1 MCIAPDGGR
10 RLAGP
15 ETAALKAAPHGIQP
29 AGLAKPAALPQKP
42 PNQRHPK
49 SDAAPFCMTAD
60 VEAFMADFD
69 LGKIR
74 NIGITAHIDAGKT
87 TTTERILYY
96 TGVSHRIGE
105 VHDGNTTTDYMDQE
119 RERGITITSAAVTC
133 EWKDHRINIIDTPG
147 HIDFNIEVNRS
158 LRVLDGAIFIIEG
171 VAGVQ
176 PQSETNWRLADRYN
190 VPRIIF
196 INKLDRTGADF
207 FRAFATLKEKLD
219 IVALPLQLPIGIEDS
234 FLGVIDLV
242 EMKAIIWEGGELG
255 AKFHDEE
262 IPEAMKEQAAEYR
275 QNLLD
280 TALSVDNEAM
290 EEYFDK
296 GDVSVETLKRCI
308 KAGAISGAF
317 RPVLCG
323 TAFKNKGVQPLLDA
337 VLDYLPSPVD
347 VPGIRVAPE
356 EGQDDDP
363 NARRIKADPNAP
375 FAGLAFK
382 IINDKYGTLTFV
394 RVYAGTLKSSDTVM
408 NTTKGHKERIGRM
421 FQMHADKR
429 AEIKEVHAGDIAA
442 FVGLKDTGTGDTLAS
457 SDDPVVLERMAFPV
471 PVIDISVEPK
481 TKEGVEKMTL
491 GLQKLAGEDPSL
503 RLKTDQETGQTILSG
518 MGELH
523 LEIIIDRLKREYG
536 VDANIGAPQV
546 AYRETISKSHTETYT
561 HKKQSGGSGQYA
573 EVKIVFEPQERN
585 EGVLFE
591 NKVVGG
597 TVPKEYIPAVE
608 KGIRNQADTGV
619 LAGFP
624 TVDFKYTLVD
634 GKYHDVDSS
643 ALAFEI
649 AAKACFREGMKKAGP
664 IILEPIM
671 DVEITTPQDHV
682 GDVVGDL
689 NRRRGQIQNQESSGS
704 TVIVRAHVPLKEMF
718 GYISHL
724 RSMTKGRASFTMQ
737 FHHYD
742 PVPRNIADEIMTK
755 SA

>member
-1 MCIAPDGGR
+1 MKRPFVYGDLKVSDTP
-10 RLAGP
+10 LA
-15 ETAALKAAPHGIQP
+15 
-29 AGLAKPAALPQKP
+29 
-42 PNQRHPK
+42 R
-49 SDAAPFCMTAD
+49 
-60 VEAFMADFD
+60 
-69 LGKIR
+69 IR

-87 TTTERILYY
+87 TTTERILFY
-96 TGVSHRIGE
+96 TGESHKIGE
-105 VHDGNTTTDYMDQE
+105 VHDGNTTTDYMEQE

-133 EWKDHRINIIDTPG
+133 EWKDTRINIIDTPG
-147 HIDFNIEVNRS
+147 HIDFNIDVNRS

-207 FRAFATLKEKLD
+207 FRAFDTLKEKLD
-219 IVALPLQLPIGIEDS
+219 IVALPLQLPIGEEDK
-234 FLGVIDLV
+234 FIGVVDLV
-242 EMKAIIWEGGELG
+242 EMKAIIWEGGDLG
-255 AKFHDEE
+255 AKYHDEP
-262 IPEAMKEQAAEYR
+262 IPAELAAKAAEYR
-275 QNLLD
+275 QTLLD
-280 TALSVDNEAM
+280 TAVSVDEKAM
-290 EEYFDK
+290 EEYFEN
-296 GDVSVETLKRCI
+296 GDVSVATLKACI
-308 KAGAISGAF
+308 KKGTISGEF

-337 VLDYLPSPVD
+337 VVDYLPSPID
-347 VPGIRVAPE
+347 VPGIAVALD
-356 EGQDDDP
+356 EGVDETLHPDR
-363 NARRIKADPNAP
+363 RRIKADPKAP

-394 RVYAGTLKSSDTVM
+394 RVYAGMLKSGDTVM
-408 NTTKGHKERIGRM
+408 NTTKGHRERIGRM

-429 AEIKEVHAGDIAA
+429 AEIKEVEAGDIAA
-442 FVGLKDTGTGDTLAS
+442 FVGLKDTGTGDTLAAAE
-457 SDDPVVLERMAFPV
+457 DQVVLERMAFPV
-471 PVIDISVEPK
+471 PVIDISVEPR
-481 TKEGVEKMTL
+481 TKEAVEKMTL

-503 RLKTDQETGQTILSG
+503 RLRTDQETGQTILSG

-523 LEIIIDRLKREYG
+523 LEIIIDRLRREYG
-536 VDANIGAPQV
+536 VDCNIGAPQV
-546 AYRETISKSHTETYT
+546 AYRETISRPHTETYT
-561 HKKQSGGSGQYA
+561 HKKQTGGSGQYA
-573 EVKIVFEPQERN
+573 EVKILFEPTERN
-585 EGVLFE
+585 GGIVFE

-597 TVPKEYIPAVE
+597 SIPKEYIPAVE
-608 KGIRNQADTGV
+608 KGIKVQADTGV

-624 TVDFKYTLVD
+624 TVDFKYTLLD

-649 AAKACFREGMKKAGP
+649 AAKACFRDGMKKASP

-671 DVEITTPQDHV
+671 DVEVTTPQDHV

-704 TVIVRAHVPLKEMF
+704 TIIVRALVPLKEMF

-742 PVPRNIADEIMTK
+742 PVPRNIADEIMAK

>member
-1 MCIAPDGGR
+1 VSVTPLDR
-10 RLAGP
+10 
-15 ETAALKAAPHGIQP
+15 
-29 AGLAKPAALPQKP
+29 
-42 PNQRHPK
+42 
-49 SDAAPFCMTAD
+49 
-60 VEAFMADFD
+60 
-69 LGKIR
+69 IR

-96 TGVSHRIGE
+96 TGESHKIGE
-105 VHDGNTTTDYMDQE
+105 VHDGNTTTDYMEQE

-133 EWKDHRINIIDTPG
+133 QWKENRINIIDTPG

-158 LRVLDGAIFIIEG
+158 LRVLDGAVFIIEG

-176 PQSETNWRLADRYN
+176 PQSETNWRLADRYK

-207 FRAFATLKEKLD
+207 YRAFATLKEKLD
-219 IVALPLQLPIGIEDS
+219 IVALPLQLPIGVEDG
-234 FLGVIDLV
+234 FLGVVDLV

-255 AKFHDEE
+255 AKYHYED
-262 IPEAMKEQAAEYR
+262 IPEDMADLVAEHR
-275 QNLLD
+275 QTLLD
-280 TALSVDNEAM
+280 TALSVDNAAM

-296 GDVSVETLKRCI
+296 GDVAIETLKRSI
-308 KAGAISGAF
+308 KRGTIDGAF

-337 VLDYLPSPVD
+337 VIDYLPSPID
-347 VPGIRVAPE
+347 VPGIAVALE
-356 EGQDDDP
+356 EGEEDGDNP
-363 NARRIKADPNAP
+363 NRRRIPADPKAP

-394 RVYAGTLKSSDTVM
+394 RVYAGTLKSGDMVM
-408 NTTKGHKERIGRM
+408 NTTKGHRERIGRM

-429 AEIKEVHAGDIAA
+429 AEIKEVEAGDIAA

-457 SDDPVVLERMAFPV
+457 ADDPVILERMAFPV
-471 PVIDISVEPK
+471 PVIDISVEPR
-481 TKEGVEKMTL
+481 TKEAVEKMTL

-503 RLKTDQETGQTILSG
+503 RLRTDQETGQTILSG

-523 LEIIIDRLKREYG
+523 LEIIIDRLRREYG
-536 VDANIGAPQV
+536 VDCNIGAPQV
-546 AYRETISKSHTETYT
+546 AYRETISKTHTETYT

-573 EVKIVFEPQERN
+573 EVKIIFEPLERN
-585 EGVLFE
+585 AGIVFE

-597 TVPKEYIPAVE
+597 SVPKEYIPAVE
-608 KGIRNQADTGV
+608 KGIRVQADTGV

-624 TVDFKYTLVD
+624 TVDFKYTLID

-649 AAKACFREGMKKAGP
+649 AAKACFRDGMKNATP

-671 DVEITTPQDHV
+671 DVEVTTPQDHV

-689 NRRRGQIQNQESSGS
+689 NRRRGMIQNQESSGS

-742 PVPRNIADEIMTK
+742 PVPRNVADEIMKK

>member
-1 MCIAPDGGR
+1 MSLWEVRVSAHSE
-10 RLAGP
+10 L
-15 ETAALKAAPHGIQP
+15 
-29 AGLAKPAALPQKP
+29 
-42 PNQRHPK
+42 
-49 SDAAPFCMTAD
+49 S
-60 VEAFMADFD
+60 
-69 LGKIR
+69 KIR

-96 TGVSHRIGE
+96 TGVSHKIGE
-105 VHDGNTTTDYMDQE
+105 VHEGNTTTDYMDQE

-158 LRVLDGAIFIIEG
+158 LRVLDGAVFIIEG

-207 FRAFATLKEKLD
+207 YRAFDTLKEKLD
-219 IVALPLQLPIGIEDS
+219 IVALPLQLPIGVEEN
-234 FLGVIDLV
+234 FLGVVDLV

-255 AKFHDEE
+255 AKFHDEP
-262 IPEAMKEQAAEYR
+262 IPADLAERAAEAR
-275 QNLLD
+275 QHLLD
-280 TALSVDNEAM
+280 TALAADNEAM
-290 EEYFDK
+290 EEYFEK
-296 GDVSVETLKRCI
+296 GDVDVATLKRAI
-308 KAGAISGAF
+308 KKGTISGEF

-337 VLDYLPSPVD
+337 VLDYLPAPDD
-347 VPGIRVAPE
+347 VEGIRVAAE
-356 EGQDDDP
+356 EGHEDEDP
-363 NARRIKADPNAP
+363 STRRLIKIDPKAP

-394 RVYAGTLKSSDTVM
+394 RVYSGTLKSGDQVL
-408 NTTKGHKERIGRM
+408 NTTKDHKERIGRM

-442 FVGLKDTGTGDTLAS
+442 FVGLKDTGTGDTLAAAE
-457 SDDPVVLERMAFPV
+457 DPVILERMAFPV
-471 PVIDISVEPK
+471 PVIDISVEPR
-481 TKEGVEKMTL
+481 TKDAVEKMTL
-491 GLQKLAGEDPSL
+491 ALQKLAGEDPSL

-523 LEIIIDRLKREYG
+523 LEIIIDRLRREYG

-546 AYRETISKSHTETYT
+546 AYRETITRPHTEIYT

-573 EVKIVFEPQERN
+573 EVKITFEPLERN
-585 EGVLFE
+585 EGIVFE

-608 KGIRNQADTGV
+608 KGIRVQSSTGV

-624 TVDFKYTLVD
+624 TVDFKFTLTD

-649 AAKACFREGMKKAGP
+649 AAKAAFREGMKKASP
-664 IILEPIM
+664 VILEPIM

-689 NRRRGQIQNQESSGS
+689 NRRRGMIQNQESAGS
-704 TVIVRAHVPLKEMF
+704 TVLVRAQVPLKEMF

-742 PVPRNIADEIMTK
+742 PVPRNIADEIMAK

>member
-1 MCIAPDGGR
+1 MYSR
-10 RLAGP
+10 
-15 ETAALKAAPHGIQP
+15 IQDWIT
-29 AGLAKPAALPQKP
+29 
-42 PNQRHPK
+42 R
-49 SDAAPFCMTAD
+49 PFAVWRFTVSGTPLD
-60 VEAFMADFD
+60 
-69 LGKIR
+69 KIR

-96 TGVSHRIGE
+96 TGESHKIGE

-133 EWKDHRINIIDTPG
+133 NWKDTRINIIDTPG

-207 FRAFATLKEKLD
+207 FRAFGTLKEKLD
-219 IVALPLQLPIGIEDS
+219 IIALPLQLPIGIEDK

-255 AKFHDEE
+255 AKFHDEP
-262 IPEAMKEQAAEYR
+262 IPADLAEQAAEYR
-275 QNLLD
+275 QLLLD
-280 TALSVDNEAM
+280 TALSVDDAGM
-290 EEYFDK
+290 EEYFEK
-296 GDVSVETLKRCI
+296 GDVAVDTLKRAI
-308 KAGAISGAF
+308 KTGTISGAF

-337 VLDYLPSPVD
+337 VIDYLPSPVD
-347 VPGIRVAPE
+347 VPGIAVALD
-356 EGQDDDP
+356 EGVDESEHPDR
-363 NARRIKADPNAP
+363 RRIPADPKAP

-394 RVYAGTLKSSDTVM
+394 RVYAGTLKSGDMVM
-408 NTTKGHKERIGRM
+408 NTTKGHRERIGRM

-429 AEIKEVHAGDIAA
+429 AEIKEVEAGDIAA

-457 SDDPVVLERMAFPV
+457 NDDPVILERMAFPV
-471 PVIDISVEPK
+471 PVIDISVEPR
-481 TKEGVEKMTL
+481 TKEAVEKMTL

-503 RLKTDQETGQTILSG
+503 RLRTDQETGQTILSG

-523 LEIIIDRLKREYG
+523 LEIIIDRLRREYG
-536 VDANIGAPQV
+536 VDCNIGAPQV
-546 AYRETISKSHTETYT
+546 AYRETISKPWTETYT

-573 EVKIVFEPQERN
+573 EVKIIFEPQERN
-585 EGVLFE
+585 AGVLFE

-597 TVPKEYIPAVE
+597 SVPREYIPAVE
-608 KGIRNQADTGV
+608 KGIKVQADTGV

-649 AAKACFREGMKKAGP
+649 AAKACFREGMKKASP

-704 TVIVRAHVPLKEMF
+704 TVIVRAQVPLKEMF

-742 PVPRNIADEIMTK
+742 PVPRNIADEIMAK

>member
-1 MCIAPDGGR
+1 MSVTPLD
-10 RLAGP
+10 
-15 ETAALKAAPHGIQP
+15 
-29 AGLAKPAALPQKP
+29 
-42 PNQRHPK
+42 
-49 SDAAPFCMTAD
+49 
-60 VEAFMADFD
+60 
-69 LGKIR
+69 KIR

-96 TGVSHRIGE
+96 TGVSHKIGE

-133 EWKDHRINIIDTPG
+133 EWKDTRINIIDTPG

-207 FRAFATLKEKLD
+207 YRAFDTLLEKLD
-219 IVALPLQLPIGIEDS
+219 IVALPLQLPIGTEDQ
-234 FLGVIDLV
+234 FLGVVDLV
-242 EMKAIIWEGGELG
+242 EMKAIVWEGGELG
-255 AKFHDEE
+255 AKYHYED
-262 IPEAMKEQAAEYR
+262 IPEDMAELVATHR
-275 QNLLD
+275 QTLLD
-280 TALSVDNEAM
+280 TALSVDEKGM

-296 GDVSVETLKRCI
+296 GDVSIETLKRCI
-308 KAGAISGAF
+308 KRGTIDGTF

-337 VLDYLPSPVD
+337 VIDYLPSPID
-347 VPGIRVAPE
+347 VPGIAVAVE
-356 EGQDDDP
+356 EGDDEATIA
-363 NARRIKADPNAP
+363 NRRRIPADPKAP

-394 RVYAGTLKSSDTVM
+394 RVYAGTLKSGDMVQ
-408 NTTKGHKERIGRM
+408 NTTKGHRERIGRM

-429 AEIKEVHAGDIAA
+429 AEIKEVEAGDIAA
-442 FVGLKDTGTGDTLAS
+442 FVGLKDTQTGDTLAS
-457 SDDPVVLERMAFPV
+457 NDDPVVLERMAFPV
-471 PVIDISVEPK
+471 PVIDISVEPR
-481 TKEGVEKMTL
+481 TKEAVEKMTL

-523 LEIIIDRLKREYG
+523 LEIIIDRLRREYG
-536 VDANIGAPQV
+536 VDCDIGAPQV
-546 AYRETISKSHTETYT
+546 AYRETISKAHTETYT

-573 EVKIVFEPQERN
+573 EVKIIFEPLERN
-585 EGVLFE
+585 VGVVFE

-597 TVPKEYIPAVE
+597 SVPREYIPAVE
-608 KGIRNQADTGV
+608 KGIRVQADTGV

-649 AAKACFREGMKKAGP
+649 AAKACFRDGMKLAGP

-671 DVEITTPQDHV
+671 DVEVTTPQDHV

-742 PVPRNIADEIMTK
+742 PVPRNVADEIMKK

>member
-1 MCIAPDGGR
+1 
-10 RLAGP
+10 
-15 ETAALKAAPHGIQP
+15 
-29 AGLAKPAALPQKP
+29 
-42 PNQRHPK
+42 
-49 SDAAPFCMTAD
+49 
-60 VEAFMADFD
+60 MADFD

-207 FRAFATLKEKLD
+207 YRAFDTLKEKLD
-219 IVALPLQLPIGIEDS
+219 IVALPLQLPIGIEDG
-234 FLGVIDLV
+234 FLGVVDLV

-262 IPEAMKEQAAEYR
+262 IPADLLEKAKEYR

-280 TALSVDNEAM
+280 TALAVDDAGM
-290 EEYFDK
+290 EEYFEK
-296 GDVSVETLKRCI
+296 GDVSVETLKR
-308 KAGAISGAF
+308 AHQD
-317 RPVLCG
+317 RHHHRRLP
-323 TAFKNKGVQPLLDA
+323 PRA
-337 VLDYLPSPVD
+337 VRHRLQEQ
-347 VPGIRVAPE
+347 GRAAA
-356 EGQDDDP
+356 
-363 NARRIKADPNAP
+363 ARRRARLSAVARSTCPASRWPRRKARRKTRTPAASRPTPTAP
-375 FAGLAFK
+375 FSGLAFK

-394 RVYAGTLKSSDTVM
+394 RVYSGTLKSGDTVL

-429 AEIKEVHAGDIAA
+429 AGNQGSRMPATSPPSS
-442 FVGLKDTGTGDTLAS
+442 GLKDTGTGDTLAAA
-457 SDDPVVLERMAFPV
+457 DDPVVLERMAFPV

-523 LEIIIDRLKREYG
+523 LEIIIDRLRREYG

-546 AYRETISKSHTETYT
+546 AYRETISKAHTETYT

-608 KGIRNQADTGV
+608 KGIKNQADTGV

-682 GDVVGDL
+682 GDVVGDF
-689 NRRRGQIQNQESSGS
+689 NRRRGMIQNQESSGS

-742 PVPRNIADEIMTK
+742 PVPRNIADEIMAK

>member
-1 MCIAPDGGR
+1 MSESSIAE
-10 RLAGP
+10 AKS
-15 ETAALKAAPHGIQP
+15 AL
-29 AGLAKPAALPQKP
+29 
-42 PNQRHPK
+42 
-49 SDAAPFCMTAD
+49 S
-60 VEAFMADFD
+60 
-69 LGKIR
+69 KIR

-105 VHDGNTTTDYMDQE
+105 VHDGNTTTDYMAQE

-133 EWKDHRINIIDTPG
+133 EWENHRINIIDTPG

-207 FRAFATLKEKLD
+207 YRAFDTLKEKLD
-219 IVALPLQLPIGIEDS
+219 IVAIPLQLPIGIEEN
-234 FLGVIDLV
+234 FLGVVDLV
-242 EMKAIIWEGGELG
+242 EMRAIIWEGGELG
-255 AKFHDEE
+255 AKFHYAE
-262 IPEAMKEQAAEYR
+262 IPDDLKEKAAEAR

-280 TALSVDNEAM
+280 TALSVDEAAI
-290 EEYFDK
+290 EEYFEK
-296 GDVSVETLKRCI
+296 GDVDVATLKKCI
-308 KAGAISGAF
+308 KKGAISGVF
-317 RPVLCG
+317 RPVMCG

-337 VLDYLPSPVD
+337 VIDYLPAPDEVEGIRIAPPEDEEVDENFLPIVPVD
-347 VPGIRVAPE
+347 PDG
-356 EGQDDDP
+356 
-363 NARRIKADPNAP
+363 K

-382 IINDKYGTLTFV
+382 IISDKYGTLTFV
-394 RVYAGTLKSSDTVM
+394 RVYRGVLKSGDTVL
-408 NTTKGHKERIGRM
+408 NTTKGHKERVGRM

-429 AEIKEVHAGDIAA
+429 EEVKQVGAGDIAA
-442 FVGLKDTGTGDTLAS
+442 FVGLKDTQTGDTLA
-457 SDDPVVLERMAFPV
+457 DAADPVVLERMQFPV

-481 TKEGVEKMTL
+481 TKEAVEKMTL
-491 GLQKLAGEDPSL
+491 ALQKLAAEDPSL
-503 RLKTDQETGQTILSG
+503 KLKTDQETGQTILSG

-523 LEIIIDRLKREYG
+523 LDIIVDRMRREYG
-536 VDANIGAPQV
+536 VEANVGAPQV
-546 AYRETISKSHTETYT
+546 AYRETISRPHIETYT

-573 EVKIVFEPQERN
+573 EVKIEFTPVERN
-585 EGVLFE
+585 EGISFE

-608 KGIRNQADTGV
+608 KGIRMQSSTGV

-624 TVDFKYTLVD
+624 TVDFKFTLLD

-649 AAKACFREGMKKAGP
+649 AAKACFREGMKNAGP
-664 IILEPIM
+664 VILEPIM
-671 DVEITTPQDHV
+671 DVEVTTPNDHV

-689 NRRRGQIQNQESSGS
+689 NRRRGIIQSQETAGS
-704 TVIVRAHVPLKEMF
+704 TVMIRSQVPLKEMF

-724 RSMTKGRASFTMQ
+724 RSATKGRASFTMQ

-742 PVPRNIADEIMTK
+742 PVPRNVADEIMAK

>member
-1 MCIAPDGGR
+1 MEAIVSTDA
-10 RLAGP
+10 LA
-15 ETAALKAAPHGIQP
+15 
-29 AGLAKPAALPQKP
+29 
-42 PNQRHPK
+42 
-49 SDAAPFCMTAD
+49 
-60 VEAFMADFD
+60 
-69 LGKIR
+69 KIR

-96 TGVSHRIGE
+96 TGVSHKIGE
-105 VHDGNTTTDYMDQE
+105 VHDGNTTTDYMAQE

-158 LRVLDGAIFIIEG
+158 LRVLDGAVFIIEG

-176 PQSETNWRLADRYN
+176 PQSETNWRLADRYK

-207 FRAFATLKEKLD
+207 YRAFDTLKEKLD
-219 IVALPLQLPIGIEDS
+219 IVALPLQLPIGVEDQ
-234 FLGVIDLV
+234 FLGVVDLV

-262 IPEAMKEQAAEYR
+262 IPADLLEKAKEYR

-280 TALSVDNEAM
+280 TALSVDEAGM
-290 EEYFDK
+290 EEYFEN
-296 GDVSVETLKRCI
+296 GDVSVETLKRAI
-308 KAGAISGAF
+308 KKGAISGDF

-337 VLDYLPSPVD
+337 VIDYLPSPVD
-347 VPGIRVAPE
+347 VPGIAVAAE
-356 EGQDDDP
+356 EGEDETADHDR
-363 NARRIKADPNAP
+363 RRIKADPNAP

-394 RVYAGTLKSSDTVM
+394 RVYSGTLRSGDTVL
-408 NTTKGHKERIGRM
+408 NTTKEGKERISRM

-457 SDDPVVLERMAFPV
+457 AEDPVVLERMAFPV

-481 TKEGVEKMTL
+481 TKDSVEKMSI

-503 RLKTDQETGQTILSG
+503 RLKTDQESGQTILSG

-523 LEIIIDRLKREYG
+523 LEIIIDRLRREYG
-536 VDANIGAPQV
+536 VDCNIGAPQV
-546 AYRETISKSHTETYT
+546 AYRETISQAHTETYT
-561 HKKQSGGSGQYA
+561 HKKQSGGSGQFA
-573 EVKIVFEPQERN
+573 EVKVIFEPQERN
-585 EGVLFE
+585 AGIVFE
-591 NKVVGG
+591 NKTVGG
-597 TVPKEYIPAVE
+597 SVPKEYIPAVE
-608 KGIRNQADTGV
+608 KGIRVQADTGV

-649 AAKACFREGMKKAGP
+649 AAKACFREGMKKAKP

-671 DVEITTPQDHV
+671 DVEVTTPNDHV
-682 GDVVGDL
+682 GDVVGDI
-689 NRRRGQIQNQESSGS
+689 NRRRGMIQNQESSGS
-704 TVIVRAHVPLKEMF
+704 TVMVRAHVPLKEMF
-718 GYISHL
+718 GYISDL

-742 PVPRNIADEIMTK
+742 PVPRNVAEELVAK
-755 SA
+755 AG

>member
-1 MCIAPDGGR
+1 MPGTSLDR
-10 RLAGP
+10 
-15 ETAALKAAPHGIQP
+15 
-29 AGLAKPAALPQKP
+29 
-42 PNQRHPK
+42 
-49 SDAAPFCMTAD
+49 
-60 VEAFMADFD
+60 
-69 LGKIR
+69 IR

-96 TGVSHRIGE
+96 TGVSHKIGE
-105 VHDGNTTTDYMDQE
+105 VHDGNTTTDYMEQE

-133 EWKDHRINIIDTPG
+133 EWHDHRINIIDTPG

-219 IVALPLQLPIGIEDS
+219 IVALPLQLPIGIEDK
-234 FLGVIDLV
+234 FIGVVDLV

-255 AKFHDEE
+255 AKYHDEP
-262 IPEAMKEQAAEYR
+262 IPAELEELAKEHR
-275 QNLLD
+275 QILLD
-280 TALSVDNEAM
+280 TALSVDDAAM

-296 GDVSVETLKRCI
+296 GDVEVATLKRCI

-337 VLDYLPSPVD
+337 VIDYLPSPVD
-347 VPGIRVAPE
+347 VPGIAVAAE
-356 EGQDDDP
+356 EGEDEHDP
-363 NARRIKADPNAP
+363 NRRRIKADPDAP

-394 RVYAGTLKSSDTVM
+394 RVYAGTLKSGDTVM
-408 NTTKGHKERIGRM
+408 NTTREHRERIGRM

-429 AEIKEVHAGDIAA
+429 QEIKEVFAGDIAA

-457 SDDPVVLERMAFPV
+457 QQDQVVLERMAFPV
-471 PVIDISVEPK
+471 PVIDISVEPR
-481 TKEGVEKMTL
+481 TKEAVEKMSL
-491 GLQKLAGEDPSL
+491 GLQKLAAEDPSL
-503 RLKTDQETGQTILSG
+503 RLRTDQESGQTILSG

-523 LEIIIDRLKREYG
+523 LEIIIDRLRREYG

-546 AYRETISKSHTETYT
+546 AYRETITRPHTETYT
-561 HKKQSGGSGQYA
+561 HKKQTGGSGQYA
-573 EVKIVFEPQERN
+573 EVKIVFEPLERN
-585 EGVLFE
+585 GGVVFE

-597 TVPKEYIPAVE
+597 SVPKEYIPAVE
-608 KGIRNQADTGV
+608 KGIAVQAETGV

-649 AAKACFREGMKKAGP
+649 AAKSCFRDGMKKATP
-664 IILEPIM
+664 IILEPVM
-671 DVEITTPQDHV
+671 DVEVTTPSDHV

-689 NRRRGQIQNQESSGS
+689 NRRRGMIQNQESSGS

-718 GYISHL
+718 GYISDL

-742 PVPRNIADEIMTK
+742 PVPRNIADEIMAKT
-755 SA
+755 A

>member
-1 MCIAPDGGR
+1 MS
-10 RLAGP
+10 
-15 ETAALKAAPHGIQP
+15 ETPLDK
-29 AGLAKPAALPQKP
+29 L
-42 PNQRHPK
+42 
-49 SDAAPFCMTAD
+49 
-60 VEAFMADFD
+60 
-69 LGKIR
+69 R

-87 TTTERILYY
+87 TTTERILHY
-96 TGVSHRIGE
+96 TGESHKIGE
-105 VHDGNTTTDYMDQE
+105 VHDGNTTTDYMEQE

-133 EWKDHRINIIDTPG
+133 NWKGTRINIIDTPG
-147 HIDFNIEVNRS
+147 HINFNIEVNRS

-207 FRAFATLKEKLD
+207 YRAFATLKEKLD
-219 IVALPLQLPIGIEDS
+219 IVALPLQLPIGIEDK
-234 FLGVIDLV
+234 FLGIVDLV
-242 EMKAIIWEGGELG
+242 EMKAVIWEGGDLG
-255 AKFHDEE
+255 AKYHDEP
-262 IPEAMKEQAAEYR
+262 IPADMMELAAEHR
-275 QNLLD
+275 QTLLD
-280 TALSVDNEAM
+280 TAVSVDEQAM

-308 KAGAISGAF
+308 KRGTIDGTF

-337 VLDYLPSPVD
+337 VIDYLPSPVD
-347 VPGIRVAPE
+347 VPGIAVALE
-356 EGQDDDP
+356 EGVDETEHP
-363 NARRIKADPNAP
+363 NRRRIPANANAP

-394 RVYAGTLKSSDTVM
+394 RVYAGTLKSGDMVM
-408 NTTKGHKERIGRM
+408 NTTKGHRERIGRM

-429 AEIKEVHAGDIAA
+429 AEIKEVEAGDIAA

-471 PVIDISVEPK
+471 PVIDISVEPR
-481 TKEGVEKMTL
+481 TKEAVEKMTL

-503 RLKTDQETGQTILSG
+503 RLRTDQETGQTILSG

-523 LEIIIDRLKREYG
+523 LEIIIDRLRREYA
-536 VDANIGAPQV
+536 VDCNIGAPQV
-546 AYRETISKSHTETYT
+546 AYRETISKAHTETYT

-573 EVKIVFEPQERN
+573 EVKIIFEPQERN
-585 EGVLFE
+585 GGVVFE

-597 TVPKEYIPAVE
+597 SVPREYIPAVE
-608 KGIRNQADTGV
+608 KGIKVQADTGV

-649 AAKACFREGMKKAGP
+649 AAKACFREGMKKASP

-671 DVEITTPQDHV
+671 DVEVTTPQDHV

-742 PVPRNIADEIMTK
+742 PVPRNIADEIMAK

>member
-1 MCIAPDGGR
+1 V
-10 RLAGP
+10 
-15 ETAALKAAPHGIQP
+15 
-29 AGLAKPAALPQKP
+29 
-42 PNQRHPK
+42 
-49 SDAAPFCMTAD
+49 SDTPLD
-60 VEAFMADFD
+60 
-69 LGKIR
+69 KIR

-96 TGVSHRIGE
+96 TGVSHKIGE
-105 VHDGNTTTDYMDQE
+105 VHDGNTTTDYMEQE

-133 EWKDHRINIIDTPG
+133 EWQGTRINIIDTPG

-190 VPRIIF
+190 VPRVIF

-207 FRAFATLKEKLD
+207 FRAFDTLKEKLD
-219 IVALPLQLPIGIEDS
+219 IVALPLQLPIGEEDK
-234 FLGVIDLV
+234 FLGVVDLV

-255 AKFHDEE
+255 AKYHYEPIPDELT
-262 IPEAMKEQAAEYR
+262 AKAAEYR
-275 QNLLD
+275 QTLLD
-280 TALSVDNEAM
+280 TAVSVDEKAM
-290 EEYFDK
+290 EEYFEK
-296 GDVSVETLKRCI
+296 GDVSVATLKACI
-308 KAGAISGAF
+308 KKGTISGEF

-337 VLDYLPSPVD
+337 VVDYLPSPID
-347 VPGIRVAPE
+347 VPGIAVALD
-356 EGQDDDP
+356 EGVDETLHPDR
-363 NARRIKADPNAP
+363 RRIKADPKAP

-394 RVYAGTLKSSDTVM
+394 RVYAGTLKSGDTVM
-408 NTTKGHKERIGRM
+408 NTTKSHRERIGRM

-429 AEIKEVHAGDIAA
+429 AEIKEVEAGDIAA

-471 PVIDISVEPK
+471 PVIDISVEPR
-481 TKEGVEKMTL
+481 TKEAVEKMTL

-503 RLKTDQETGQTILSG
+503 RLRTDQETGQTILSG

-523 LEIIIDRLKREYG
+523 LEIIIDRLRREYG
-536 VDANIGAPQV
+536 VDCNIGAPQV
-546 AYRETISKSHTETYT
+546 AYRETISKPHTEIYT
-561 HKKQSGGSGQYA
+561 HKKQTGGSGQYA
-573 EVKIVFEPQERN
+573 EVKIVFEPTERN
-585 EGVLFE
+585 AGIIFE

-597 TVPKEYIPAVE
+597 SIPKEYIPAVE
-608 KGIRNQADTGV
+608 KGIKVQADTGV

-624 TVDFKYTLVD
+624 TVDFKYTLID

-649 AAKACFREGMKKAGP
+649 AAKACFREGMKKASP

-671 DVEITTPQDHV
+671 DVEVTTPQDHV

-704 TVIVRAHVPLKEMF
+704 TIIVRALVPLKEMF

-742 PVPRNIADEIMTK
+742 PVPRNIADEIMAK

>member
-1 MCIAPDGGR
+1 
-10 RLAGP
+10 
-15 ETAALKAAPHGIQP
+15 
-29 AGLAKPAALPQKP
+29 
-42 PNQRHPK
+42 
-49 SDAAPFCMTAD
+49 
-60 VEAFMADFD
+60 MAEYS
-69 LGKIR
+69 LERIR

-96 TGVSHRIGE
+96 TGVSHKIGE

-133 EWKDHRINIIDTPG
+133 EWKEHRINIIDTPG

-158 LRVLDGAIFIIEG
+158 LRVLDGAVFIIEG

-219 IVALPLQLPIGIEDS
+219 IVALPLQLPIGIEDQ
-234 FLGVIDLV
+234 FIGVVDLV
-242 EMKAIIWEGGELG
+242 EMQAIIWEGGELG
-255 AKFHDEE
+255 AKYHSEP
-262 IPEAMKEQAAEYR
+262 IPAELVEQAKEYR
-275 QNLLD
+275 QLLLD
-280 TALSVDNEAM
+280 TAVSVDDAAM
-290 EEYFDK
+290 EEYFEK
-296 GDVSVETLKRCI
+296 GDVDVATLKRCI
-308 KAGAISGAF
+308 KAGTISGVF

-337 VLDYLPSPVD
+337 VLDYLPAPID
-347 VPGIRVAPE
+347 VPGISIAAE
-356 EGQDDDP
+356 EGEEDGEYSDR
-363 NARRIKADPNAP
+363 RRIKADPSAP

-394 RVYAGTLKSSDTVM
+394 RVYAGTLKSGDTVM
-408 NTTKGHKERIGRM
+408 NTTKDHRERIGRM

-481 TKEGVEKMTL
+481 TKEAVEKMTI

-503 RLKTDQETGQTILSG
+503 RLRTDQESGQTILSG

-523 LEIIIDRLKREYG
+523 LEIIIDRLRREYG
-536 VDANIGAPQV
+536 VDCNIGAPQV
-546 AYRETISKSHTETYT
+546 AYRETITKSHTEIYT

-573 EVKIVFEPQERN
+573 EVKVVFAPNERN
-585 EGVLFE
+585 AGIVFE

-597 TVPKEYIPAVE
+597 SVPREYIPAVE
-608 KGIRNQADTGV
+608 KGIKVQADTGV

-671 DVEITTPQDHV
+671 DVEVTTPQDHV

-689 NRRRGQIQNQESSGS
+689 NRRRGMIQNQDSSGS
-704 TVIVRAHVPLKEMF
+704 TIIVRAHVPLKEMF
-718 GYISHL
+718 GYISDL

-742 PVPRNIADEIMTK
+742 PVPRNIADEIMAK

>member
-1 MCIAPDGGR
+1 
-10 RLAGP
+10 
-15 ETAALKAAPHGIQP
+15 
-29 AGLAKPAALPQKP
+29 
-42 PNQRHPK
+42 
-49 SDAAPFCMTAD
+49 
-60 VEAFMADFD
+60 MARTPLDR
-69 LGKIR
+69 IR

-96 TGVSHRIGE
+96 TGKSHRIGE

-119 RERGITITSAAVTC
+119 RERGITITSAAVTAV
-133 EWKDHRINIIDTPG
+133 WKDYRINVIDTPG

-158 LRVLDGAIFIIEG
+158 LRVLDGAVFIIEG

-190 VPRIIF
+190 VPRLIF

-207 FRAFATLKEKLD
+207 YRAAATLTEKLG
-219 IVALPLQLPIGIEDS
+219 ITWITLQLPIGIEDT
-234 FLGVIDLV
+234 FKGVVDLV
-242 EMKAIIWEGGELG
+242 EMKAIIWEGDELG
-255 AKFHDEE
+255 AAYHYED
-262 IPEAMKEQAAEYR
+262 IPEDLKEKAAEYR
-275 QNLLD
+275 QILLD
-280 TALSVDNEAM
+280 TALSVDDAGM
-290 EEYFDK
+290 EEYFEK
-296 GDVSVETLKRCI
+296 GDVSVETLKRAI
-308 KAGAISGAF
+308 KRGTIDGTF
-317 RPVLCG
+317 RPVMCG
-323 TAFKNKGVQPLLDA
+323 TAFKNKGVQPLLDG
-337 VLDYLPSPVD
+337 VIDYLPSPID
-347 VPGIRVAPE
+347 IPGIKVAAE
-356 EGQDDDP
+356 EGEDESVE
-363 NARRIKADPNAP
+363 RRIIPADEKLP

-382 IINDKYGTLTFV
+382 IINDKYGNLTFV
-394 RVYAGTLKSSDTVM
+394 RVYAGVLKQGDMVM

-429 AEIKEVHAGDIAA
+429 EEIKEVFAGDIAA
-442 FVGLKDTGTGDTLAS
+442 FVGLKDTGTGDTLA
-457 SDDPVVLERMAFPV
+457 DQADPVVLERMAFPI

-481 TKEGVEKMTL
+481 TKDGVEKMTL

-536 VDANIGAPQV
+536 VDAHIGAPQV
-546 AYRETISKSHTETYT
+546 AYRETISKPHTETYT

-573 EVKIVFEPQERN
+573 EVKIVFEPRERN
-585 EGVLFE
+585 EGIEFV
-591 NKVVGG
+591 NGTTGG
-597 TVPKEYIPAVE
+597 SVPREYIPAVE
-608 KGIRNQADTGV
+608 KGIKVQADTGV

-624 TVDFKYTLVD
+624 TVDFRYTLVD

-664 IILEPIM
+664 VILEPIM
-671 DVEITTPQDHV
+671 DVEVTTPQDHV

-689 NRRRGQIQNQESSGS
+689 NRRRGVIQSQDMAGTS
-704 TVIVRAHVPLKEMF
+704 VIVRAHVPLKEMF
-718 GYISHL
+718 GYISNL
-724 RSMTKGRASFTMQ
+724 RGMTKGRASFSMQ

-742 PVPRNIADEIMTK
+742 PVPRNIADEIMAK

>member
-1 MCIAPDGGR
+1 VS
-10 RLAGP
+10 
-15 ETAALKAAPHGIQP
+15 E
-29 AGLAKPAALPQKP
+29 
-42 PNQRHPK
+42 
-49 SDAAPFCMTAD
+49 SDANPLA
-60 VEAFMADFD
+60 
-69 LGKIR
+69 LIR

-105 VHDGNTTTDYMDQE
+105 VHDGNTTTDYMAQE

-133 EWKDHRINIIDTPG
+133 EWKAHRINIIDTPG

-158 LRVLDGAIFIIEG
+158 LRVLDGAVFIIEG

-207 FRAFATLKEKLD
+207 YRAFDTLKEKLD
-219 IVALPLQLPIGIEDS
+219 IVALPLQLPIGIEDT
-234 FLGVIDLV
+234 FIGVVDLV
-242 EMKAIIWEGGELG
+242 EMKAIVWEGGELG

-262 IPEAMKEQAAEYR
+262 IPADMMEKAQEYR
-275 QNLLD
+275 TLLLD
-280 TALSVDNEAM
+280 TALSVDTEAM

-296 GDVSVETLKRCI
+296 GDVSVETLKRCV
-308 KAGAISGAF
+308 KAGAISGVF

-337 VLDYLPSPVD
+337 VLDYLPSPID
-347 VPGIRVAPE
+347 VPGIKVAEEEDEPE
-356 EGQDDDP
+356 GTV
-363 NARRIKADPNAP
+363 RRIIPADIKAP

-394 RVYAGTLKSSDTVM
+394 RVYAGSLKSGDTVM
-408 NTTKGHKERIGRM
+408 NTTKDHRERIGRM

-442 FVGLKDTGTGDTLAS
+442 FVGLKDTVTGDTLAAAE
-457 SDDPVVLERMAFPV
+457 DQVVLERMSFPI

-481 TKEGVEKMTL
+481 TKDGVEKMTL

-503 RLKTDQETGQTILSG
+503 RLRTDQESGQTILSG

-523 LEIIIDRLKREYG
+523 LEIIIDRLQREYG

-546 AYRETISKSHTETYT
+546 AYRETISRSHTETYT
-561 HKKQSGGSGQYA
+561 HKKQTGGSGQFA
-573 EVKIVFEPQERN
+573 EVKIIFEPMERN
-585 EGVLFE
+585 AGVVFE

-597 TVPKEYIPAVE
+597 SIPKEYIPAVE
-608 KGIRNQADTGV
+608 KGIKNQCETGV

-624 TVDFKYTLVD
+624 TVDFKYSLID

-649 AAKACFREGMKKAGP
+649 AAKACFRDGMKKAAP

-671 DVEITTPQDHV
+671 DVEVTTPQDHV

-689 NRRRGQIQNQESSGS
+689 NRRRGTIQSQDSAGS
-704 TVIVRAHVPLKEMF
+704 TVMVRAHVPLKEMF
-718 GYISHL
+718 GYISQL
-724 RSMTKGRASFTMQ
+724 RGMTKGRASFTMQ

-742 PVPRNIADEIMTK
+742 PVPRNIADEIMAK

>member
-1 MCIAPDGGR
+1 MPGTP
-10 RLAGP
+10 L
-15 ETAALKAAPHGIQP
+15 E
-29 AGLAKPAALPQKP
+29 
-42 PNQRHPK
+42 
-49 SDAAPFCMTAD
+49 
-60 VEAFMADFD
+60 
-69 LGKIR
+69 KIR

-96 TGVSHRIGE
+96 TGVSYKIGE
-105 VHDGNTTTDYMDQE
+105 VHEGTTTTDYMEQE

-133 EWKDHRINIIDTPG
+133 EWEGHRINIIDTPG

-207 FRAFATLKEKLD
+207 FRATATLREKLD
-219 IVALPLQLPIGIEDS
+219 IVALPLQLPIGIEDK
-234 FLGVIDLV
+234 FQGVVDLV
-242 EMKAIIWEGGELG
+242 EMKAIVWEGGELG
-255 AKFHDEE
+255 AKYHDAP
-262 IPEAMKEQAAEYR
+262 IPEDLAEQAREYR
-275 QNLLD
+275 QTLLD
-280 TALSVDNEAM
+280 TALSVDDAAM

-296 GDVSVETLKRCI
+296 GDVSVATLKRCI
-308 KAGAISGAF
+308 KAGTISGVF

-337 VLDYLPSPVD
+337 VIDYLPSPVD
-347 VPGIRVAPE
+347 IPGIKVAAE
-356 EGQDDDP
+356 EGEEESG
-363 NARRIKADPNAP
+363 AERRVIKADPDAR

-394 RVYAGTLKSSDTVM
+394 RIYAGTARSGDMVL
-408 NTTKGHKERIGRM
+408 NTTKGHRERIGRM

-429 AEIKEVHAGDIAA
+429 AEIKEVSAGDIVA
-442 FVGLKDTGTGDTLAS
+442 FVGLKDTATGDTLAAAE
-457 SDDPVVLERMAFPV
+457 DPVVLERMAFPV
-471 PVIDISVEPK
+471 PVIDISVEPR
-481 TKEGVEKMTL
+481 TKEGIEKMTL

-503 RLKTDQETGQTILSG
+503 RLRTDQESGQTILSG

-536 VDANIGAPQV
+536 VEADIGAPQV
-546 AYRETISKSHTETYT
+546 AYRETISRAHTETYT
-561 HKKQSGGSGQYA
+561 HKKQTGGAGQFA
-573 EVKIVFEPQERN
+573 EVKVLFEPLERN
-585 EGVLFE
+585 GGIVFE

-597 TVPKEYIPAVE
+597 TVPREYIPAVE
-608 KGIRNQADTGV
+608 KGIRVQADTGV

-624 TVDFKYTLVD
+624 TVDFRYTLLD

-649 AAKACFREGMKKAGP
+649 AAKACFREGMKKAAP

-689 NRRRGQIQNQESSGS
+689 SRRRGVIQSQDSSGS
-704 TVIVRAHVPLKEMF
+704 TIIVRAHVPLKEMF
-718 GYISHL
+718 GYISDL

-742 PVPRNIADEIMTK
+742 PVPRQIADEIMAKT
-755 SA
+755 A

>member
-1 MCIAPDGGR
+1 MSESVQEAKS
-10 RLAGP
+10 
-15 ETAALKAAPHGIQP
+15 AL
-29 AGLAKPAALPQKP
+29 
-42 PNQRHPK
+42 
-49 SDAAPFCMTAD
+49 S
-60 VEAFMADFD
+60 
-69 LGKIR
+69 KIR

-96 TGVSHRIGE
+96 TGVSHKIGE
-105 VHDGNTTTDYMDQE
+105 VHDGNTTTDYMAQE

-133 EWKDHRINIIDTPG
+133 EWNDHRINIIDTPG

-158 LRVLDGAIFIIEG
+158 LRVLDGAIFVIEG

-207 FRAFATLKEKLD
+207 YYAFSTLKEKLD
-219 IVALPLQLPIGIEDS
+219 IVAVPLQLPIGAEEN
-234 FLGVIDLV
+234 FVGVVDLV
-242 EMKAIIWEGGELG
+242 EMRAIVWEGGELG
-255 AKFHDEE
+255 AKFHYEE
-262 IPEAMKEQAAEYR
+262 IPADLKEKAEEAR
-275 QNLLD
+275 QTLLD
-280 TALSVDNEAM
+280 TALAVDNDAM
-290 EEYFDK
+290 EEYFEK
-296 GDVSVETLKRCI
+296 GDVNIATLKKCI
-308 KAGAISGAF
+308 KKGAISGEF
-317 RPVLCG
+317 RPVMCG

-337 VLDYLPSPVD
+337 VIDYLPAPDEVEGIRIAPPEGEEVDEDFLPIVPVD
-347 VPGIRVAPE
+347 PDG
-356 EGQDDDP
+356 
-363 NARRIKADPNAP
+363 K

-382 IINDKYGTLTFV
+382 IISDKYGTLTFV
-394 RVYAGTLKSSDTVM
+394 RVYRGVLNAGDTIL
-408 NTTKGHKERIGRM
+408 NTTKGHKERVGRM

-429 AEIKEVHAGDIAA
+429 QEVKSVGAGDIAA
-442 FVGLKDTGTGDTLAS
+442 FVGLKDTVTGDTLA
-457 SDDPVVLERMAFPV
+457 DAADPVVLERMQFPV

-481 TKEGVEKMTL
+481 TKDGVEKMTL
-491 GLQKLAGEDPSL
+491 ALQKLTAEDPSL
-503 RLKTDQETGQTILSG
+503 HLKTDQETGQTILSG

-523 LEIIIDRLKREYG
+523 LDIIVDRLRREYG

-546 AYRETISKSHTETYT
+546 AYRETITKPHVETYT

-573 EVKIVFEPQERN
+573 EVKIEFAPSDKPDEII
-585 EGVLFE
+585 FT

-608 KGIRNQADTGV
+608 KGIRMQSTTGV

-624 TVDFKYTLVD
+624 TVDFQFTLLD

-649 AAKACFREGMKKAGP
+649 AAKACFREGMKNAGP
-664 IILEPIM
+664 VILEPIM
-671 DVEITTPQDHV
+671 DVEVTTPNDHV

-689 NRRRGQIQNQESSGS
+689 NRRRGIIQSQETSGS
-704 TVIVRAHVPLKEMF
+704 TVMIRSQVPLKEMF

-724 RSMTKGRASFTMQ
+724 RSATKGRASFTMQ
-737 FHHYD
+737 FHHYEA
-742 PVPRNIADEIMTK
+742 VPRNVAEEIMAK

>member
-1 MCIAPDGGR
+1 VSGHSE
-10 RLAGP
+10 L
-15 ETAALKAAPHGIQP
+15 
-29 AGLAKPAALPQKP
+29 
-42 PNQRHPK
+42 
-49 SDAAPFCMTAD
+49 S
-60 VEAFMADFD
+60 
-69 LGKIR
+69 KIR

-87 TTTERILYY
+87 TTTERILFY
-96 TGVSHRIGE
+96 TGVSHKIGE

-158 LRVLDGAIFIIEG
+158 LRVLDGAVFIIEG

-190 VPRIIF
+190 VPRVIF

-207 FRAFATLKEKLD
+207 YRAFDTLKEKLD
-219 IVALPLQLPIGIEDS
+219 IIALPLQLPIGVEENFI
-234 FLGVIDLV
+234 GVVDLV
-242 EMKAIIWEGGELG
+242 EMKAIVWEGGELG
-255 AKFHDEE
+255 AKFHDEP
-262 IPEAMKEQAAEYR
+262 IPDDLLERAKEHR
-275 QNLLD
+275 QTLLD
-280 TALSVDNEAM
+280 TALAVDDEGM
-290 EEYFDK
+290 EEYFEH
-296 GDVSVETLKRCI
+296 GDVSVATLKRAI
-308 KAGAISGAF
+308 KKGTISGAF

-323 TAFKNKGVQPLLDA
+323 TAFKNKGVQPLLDS
-337 VLDYLPSPVD
+337 VLDYLPAPDD
-347 VPGIRVAPE
+347 VEGIRVAPPEDE
-356 EGQDDDP
+356 EVDENTLQVIPIDP
-363 NARRIKADPNAP
+363 NGK

-394 RVYAGTLKSSDTVM
+394 RVYRGVLKSGDQVM

-442 FVGLKDTGTGDTLAS
+442 FVGLKDTVTGDTLA
-457 SDDPVVLERMAFPV
+457 DAADPVVLERMAFPV

-481 TKEGVEKMTL
+481 TKDGVEKMTL

-503 RLKTDQETGQTILSG
+503 RLKTDQESGQTILSG

-523 LEIIIDRLKREYG
+523 LEIIIDRLRREYG

-546 AYRETISKSHTETYT
+546 AYRETITKEHTETYT

-573 EVKIVFEPQERN
+573 EVKITFSPRERN

-608 KGIRNQADTGV
+608 KGIRVQADTGV

-624 TVDFKYTLVD
+624 TVDFKYSLVD

-649 AAKACFREGMKKAGP
+649 AAKACFREGMKRASP
-664 IILEPIM
+664 VILEPIM
-671 DVEITTPQDHV
+671 DVECTTPQDHV

-689 NRRRGQIQNQESSGS
+689 NRRRGMIQSQESSGS
-704 TVIVRAHVPLKEMF
+704 TVMVRAHVPLKEMF
-718 GYISHL
+718 GYISDL

-742 PVPRNIADEIMTK
+742 PVPRNIADEIMAK

>member
-1 MCIAPDGGR
+1 MTSTPP
-10 RLAGP
+10 L
-15 ETAALKAAPHGIQP
+15 
-29 AGLAKPAALPQKP
+29 GL
-42 PNQRHPK
+42 
-49 SDAAPFCMTAD
+49 
-60 VEAFMADFD
+60 
-69 LGKIR
+69 IR

-133 EWKDHRINIIDTPG
+133 EWKGHRINIIDTPG

-207 FRAFATLKEKLD
+207 YRAFDTLKEKLD
-219 IVALPLQLPIGIEDS
+219 IVALPLQLPIGIEDT
-234 FLGVIDLV
+234 FIGVVDLI

-255 AKFHDEE
+255 AAFHDAP
-262 IPEAMKEQAAEYR
+262 IPEDLAERAAEAR
-275 QNLLD
+275 QLLLD
-280 TALSVDNEAM
+280 TAVSVDNLAM
-290 EEYFDK
+290 EEYFEK

-308 KAGAISGAF
+308 KRGAIDGTF

-337 VLDYLPSPVD
+337 VLDYLPSPID
-347 VPGIRVAPE
+347 VPGIKIAADEDVEDTPE
-356 EGQDDDP
+356 LAA
-363 NARRIKADPNAP
+363 ARRVIPANPDAP

-394 RVYAGTLKSSDTVM
+394 RVYSGTLKSGDTVM
-408 NTTKGHKERIGRM
+408 NTTKDHRERIGRM

-429 AEIKEVHAGDIAA
+429 AEIKEVSAGDIAA

-573 EVKIVFEPQERN
+573 EVKITFEPLERN
-585 EGVLFE
+585 TGVVFE

-597 TVPKEYIPAVE
+597 TVPREYIPAVE
-608 KGIRNQADTGV
+608 KGIRVQADTGV
-619 LAGFP
+619 LAGFQ
-624 TVDFKYTLVD
+624 TVDFKYTLID

-649 AAKACFREGMKKAGP
+649 AAKACFRDGMKKAGP

-671 DVEITTPQDHV
+671 DVEVTTPNDHV

-689 NRRRGQIQNQESSGS
+689 NRRRGMIQNQESSGS

-742 PVPRNIADEIMTK
+742 PVPRNVADEIMAK

>member
-1 MCIAPDGGR
+1 VSTTPLDR
-10 RLAGP
+10 
-15 ETAALKAAPHGIQP
+15 
-29 AGLAKPAALPQKP
+29 
-42 PNQRHPK
+42 
-49 SDAAPFCMTAD
+49 
-60 VEAFMADFD
+60 
-69 LGKIR
+69 IR

-96 TGVSHRIGE
+96 TGVSHKIGE

-133 EWKDHRINIIDTPG
+133 EWKDTRINIIDTPG

-207 FRAFATLKEKLD
+207 YRAFDTLKEKLD
-219 IVALPLQLPIGIEDS
+219 IIALPLQLPIGEVDQ
-234 FLGVIDLV
+234 FLGVVDLV

-255 AKFHDEE
+255 AKYHYED
-262 IPEAMKEQAAEYR
+262 IPADLADKVAEHR
-275 QNLLD
+275 QTLLD
-280 TALSVDNEAM
+280 TALSVDEKAM

-296 GDVSVETLKRCI
+296 GDVSIETMKRCI
-308 KAGAISGAF
+308 KRGTIDGTF

-337 VLDYLPSPVD
+337 VIDYLPSPID
-347 VPGIRVAPE
+347 VPGIAVAVE
-356 EGQDDDP
+356 EGDDENDIA
-363 NARRIKADPNAP
+363 NRRRIKADPKAP

-394 RVYAGTLKSSDTVM
+394 RVYAGTLKSGDMVM
-408 NTTKGHKERIGRM
+408 NTTKGHRERIGRM

-429 AEIKEVHAGDIAA
+429 AEIKEVEAGDIAA

-457 SDDPVVLERMAFPV
+457 SDDQVVLERMAFPV
-471 PVIDISVEPK
+471 PVIDISVEPR
-481 TKEGVEKMTL
+481 TKEAVEKMTL

-523 LEIIIDRLKREYG
+523 LEIIIDRLRREYG
-536 VDANIGAPQV
+536 VDCNIGAPQV
-546 AYRETISKSHTETYT
+546 AYRETISKAHTETYT

-573 EVKIVFEPQERN
+573 EVKIIFEPLERN
-585 EGVLFE
+585 VGVVFE

-597 TVPKEYIPAVE
+597 SVPKEYIPAVE
-608 KGIRNQADTGV
+608 KGIKVQADTGV

-649 AAKACFREGMKKAGP
+649 AAKACFREGMKLAGP

-671 DVEITTPQDHV
+671 DVEVTTPQDHV

-742 PVPRNIADEIMTK
+742 PVPRNVADEIMKK

>member
-1 MCIAPDGGR
+1 MSVTPLDR
-10 RLAGP
+10 
-15 ETAALKAAPHGIQP
+15 
-29 AGLAKPAALPQKP
+29 
-42 PNQRHPK
+42 
-49 SDAAPFCMTAD
+49 
-60 VEAFMADFD
+60 
-69 LGKIR
+69 IR

-96 TGVSHRIGE
+96 TGVSHKIGE
-105 VHDGNTTTDYMDQE
+105 VHDGNTTTDYMEQE

-133 EWKDHRINIIDTPG
+133 EWKDTRINIIDTPG

-207 FRAFATLKEKLD
+207 YRAFDTLLEKLD
-219 IVALPLQLPIGIEDS
+219 IVALPLQLPIGVEDG
-234 FLGVIDLV
+234 FLGVVDLV

-255 AKFHDEE
+255 AKYHYED
-262 IPEAMKEQAAEYR
+262 IPEDMNELVATHR
-275 QNLLD
+275 QTLLD
-280 TALSVDNEAM
+280 TALSVDEKAM

-296 GDVSVETLKRCI
+296 GDVSIETMKRCI
-308 KAGAISGAF
+308 KRGTIDGTF

-337 VLDYLPSPVD
+337 VIDYLPSPID
-347 VPGIRVAPE
+347 VPGIAVAVE
-356 EGQDDDP
+356 EGDDEDHI
-363 NARRIKADPNAP
+363 AHRRRIKADPKAP

-394 RVYAGTLKSSDTVM
+394 RVYAGTLKSGDTVM
-408 NTTKGHKERIGRM
+408 NTTKDHRERIGRM

-429 AEIKEVHAGDIAA
+429 AEIKEVEAGDIAA

-457 SDDPVVLERMAFPV
+457 ADDPVILERMAFPV
-471 PVIDISVEPK
+471 PVIDISVEPR
-481 TKEGVEKMTL
+481 TKEAVEKMTL

-503 RLKTDQETGQTILSG
+503 RLRTDQETGQTILSG

-523 LEIIIDRLKREYG
+523 LEIIIDRLRREYG
-536 VDANIGAPQV
+536 VDCNIGAPQV
-546 AYRETISKSHTETYT
+546 AYRETISKAHTETYT

-573 EVKIVFEPQERN
+573 EVKIIFEPLERN
-585 EGVLFE
+585 VGVQFE

-597 TVPKEYIPAVE
+597 SVPKEYIPAVE
-608 KGIRNQADTGV
+608 KGIRVQADTGV

-624 TVDFKYTLVD
+624 TVDFKYTLID

-649 AAKACFREGMKKAGP
+649 AAKACFREGMKLAGP

-671 DVEITTPQDHV
+671 DVEVTTPQDHV

-742 PVPRNIADEIMTK
+742 PVPRNVADEIMKK

>member
-1 MCIAPDGGR
+1 MSSMSLD
-10 RLAGP
+10 
-15 ETAALKAAPHGIQP
+15 
-29 AGLAKPAALPQKP
+29 
-42 PNQRHPK
+42 
-49 SDAAPFCMTAD
+49 
-60 VEAFMADFD
+60 
-69 LGKIR
+69 KIR

-96 TGVSHRIGE
+96 TGVSHKIGE
-105 VHDGNTTTDYMDQE
+105 VHDGNTTTDYMEQE

-133 EWKDHRINIIDTPG
+133 EWQNHRINIIDTPG

-207 FRAFATLKEKLD
+207 YRAFATLKEKLD
-219 IVALPLQLPIGIEDS
+219 IVALPLQLPIGIEDQ
-234 FLGVIDLV
+234 FLGVVDLV

-255 AKFHDEE
+255 AKYHYED
-262 IPEAMKEQAAEYR
+262 IPEDLKAAAAEHR
-275 QNLLD
+275 QTLLD
-280 TALSVDNEAM
+280 TAVSVDEKAM
-290 EEYFDK
+290 EEYFEN
-296 GDVSVETLKRCI
+296 GDVTIETLKRCI
-308 KAGAISGAF
+308 KRGTIDGDF

-337 VLDYLPSPVD
+337 VIDYLPSPID
-347 VPGIRVAPE
+347 VPGIAVALDEGVDESEHPE
-356 EGQDDDP
+356 R
-363 NARRIKADPNAP
+363 RRIKADPKAP

-382 IINDKYGTLTFV
+382 IINDKFGTLTFV
-394 RVYAGTLKSSDTVM
+394 RVYAGTLKSGDTVM
-408 NTTKGHKERIGRM
+408 NTTKDHRERIGRM

-429 AEIKEVHAGDIAA
+429 EAITEVEAGDIAA

-457 SDDPVVLERMAFPV
+457 ADRPVILERMAFPV
-471 PVIDISVEPK
+471 PVIDISVEPR
-481 TKEGVEKMTL
+481 TKEAVEKMTL

-503 RLKTDQETGQTILSG
+503 RLRTDQETGQTILSG

-523 LEIIIDRLKREYG
+523 LEIIIDRLRREYA
-536 VDANIGAPQV
+536 VDCNIGAPQV

-561 HKKQSGGSGQYA
+561 HKKQTGGSGQYA
-573 EVKIVFEPQERN
+573 EVKIIFEPMERN
-585 EGVLFE
+585 GGVVFE

-597 TVPKEYIPAVE
+597 SVPREYIPAVE
-608 KGIRNQADTGV
+608 KGIKVQADTGV

-649 AAKACFREGMKKAGP
+649 AAKACFRAGMKNAGP

-671 DVEITTPQDHV
+671 DVEVTTPNDHV

-742 PVPRNIADEIMTK
+742 PVPRNIADEIMAK

>member
-1 MCIAPDGGR
+1 MSA
-10 RLAGP
+10 
-15 ETAALKAAPHGIQP
+15 H
-29 AGLAKPAALPQKP
+29 
-42 PNQRHPK
+42 
-49 SDAAPFCMTAD
+49 SD
-60 VEAFMADFD
+60 
-69 LGKIR
+69 LSKIR

-96 TGVSHRIGE
+96 TGVSHKIGE
-105 VHDGNTTTDYMDQE
+105 VHEGNTTTDYMDQE

-158 LRVLDGAIFIIEG
+158 LRVLDGAVFIIEG

-207 FRAFATLKEKLD
+207 YRAFDTLKEKLD
-219 IVALPLQLPIGIEDS
+219 IIALPLQLPIGVEEN
-234 FLGVIDLV
+234 FLGVVDLV

-255 AKFHDEE
+255 AKFHDEP
-262 IPEAMKEQAAEYR
+262 IPADLADKAAEAR
-275 QNLLD
+275 QTLLD
-280 TALSVDNEAM
+280 TALAADNEAM
-290 EEYFDK
+290 EEYFEK
-296 GDVSVETLKRCI
+296 GDVSVATLKRAI
-308 KAGAISGAF
+308 KKGTLTGEF

-323 TAFKNKGVQPLLDA
+323 TAFKNKGVQPLLDG
-337 VLDYLPSPVD
+337 VLDYLPAPDD
-347 VPGIRVAPE
+347 VEGIRVAAE
-356 EGQDDDP
+356 EGHEDEDP
-363 NARRIKADPNAP
+363 TTRRLIKIDPQAP

-394 RVYAGTLKSSDTVM
+394 RVYSGTLKSGDMVM
-408 NTTKGHKERIGRM
+408 NTTKGHRERIGRM

-429 AEIKEVHAGDIAA
+429 AEIKEVQAGDIAA
-442 FVGLKDTGTGDTLAS
+442 FVGLKDTATGDTLAAQE
-457 SDDPVVLERMAFPV
+457 DQVVLERMAFPV
-471 PVIDISVEPK
+471 PVIDISVEPR
-481 TKEGVEKMTL
+481 TKDAVEKMTL
-491 GLQKLAGEDPSL
+491 ALQKLAGEDPSL

-523 LEIIIDRLKREYG
+523 LEIIIDRLRREYG
-536 VDANIGAPQV
+536 VDANVGAPQV
-546 AYRETISKSHTETYT
+546 AYRETISRPHTETYT

-573 EVKIVFEPQERN
+573 EVKITFEPLERNAGIVFEN
-585 EGVLFE
+585 S
-591 NKVVGG
+591 VVGG
-597 TVPKEYIPAVE
+597 AVPKEYIPAVE
-608 KGIRNQADTGV
+608 KGIRVQSSTGV

-624 TVDFKYTLVD
+624 TVDFKFTLTD

-649 AAKACFREGMKKAGP
+649 AAKACFREGMKKASP
-664 IILEPIM
+664 VILEPIM

-704 TVIVRAHVPLKEMF
+704 TVIVRAQVPLKEMF
-718 GYISHL
+718 GYISNL

-742 PVPRNIADEIMTK
+742 PVPRNIADEIMAK